1 MSRSNNTNQGR
12 ISRLHSSKWSKLV
25 NGRYNGT
32 LTLDEQA
39 DLQEELDTTGY
50 VPTGTLRFGNN
61 RGYERDLKTEARRKQ
76 RRQKRVEFFQELD
89 S

>member
-12 ISRLHSSKWSKLV
+12 ISRNRNKVWRTLL

-32 LTLDEQA
+32 LSLDEQA
-39 DLQEELDTTGY
+39 NLQSEFDTEGY

-61 RGYERDLKTEARRKQ
+61 RNYERDLKTEVRRKQ
-76 RRQKRVEFFQELD
+76 RRQKQNELRD
-89 S
+89 ELNF